1 MRAGRTAFDLHFRKE
16 APVPM
21 RIVFMGTP
29 EFAVPSLTALFEA
42 GHEIVAVF
50 TQPDKPVGR
59 KQILTPPAGQ
69 GGGAAPTGCP
79 SISPRPSKTGPASP
93 CSGSLRHELDR
104 GGGIRENPAPAMCST
119 LPVHGLHQPARF
131 AAAQI
136 PGRRSH
142 PVVQCING
150 DAQSGV
156 TTMYLASGVDT
167 GDMICSSAA
176 TPIGEYETYGEL
188 HDRLA
193 VLGAPLLVET
203 VRRIEQGSAPRTPQ
217 DEAQASYAPMLDKTI
232 SRLDFSKPA
241 RQLSKLICGTNPWPV
256 ANTLYEGK
264 LLKVYAALVGG
275 PSTAAPGFA
284 VQHADGICVACGD
297 ETSLLL
303 TEVQLEGGKRMG
315 AAQFLAGHPMKEP
328 VLLGEG

>member
-59 KQILTPPAGQ
+59 KQILTPPAVKVEAQRLGLPVYQ
-69 GGGAAPTGCP
+69 PETFKNRACEPLLRELAPELIVVVAYGK
-79 SISPRPSKTGPASP
+79 ILPRHV
-93 CSGSLRHELDR
+93 L
-104 GGGIRENPAPAMCST
+104 T
-119 LPVHGLHQPARF
+119 LPVHGCLNLHGSRLPKYRG
-131 AAAQI
+131 AAPIQWSI
-136 PGRRSH
+136 
-142 PVVQCING
+142 ING

-167 GDMICSSAA
+167 GDMILSAA

>member
-1 MRAGRTAFDLHFRKE
+1 M
-16 APVPM
+16 V
-21 RIVFMGTP
+21 
-29 EFAVPSLTALFEA
+29 
-42 GHEIVAVF
+42 VAYG
-50 TQPDKPVGR
+50 K
-59 KQILTPPAGQ
+59 IL
-69 GGGAAPTGCP
+69 
-79 SISPRPSKTGPASP
+79 PRHV
-93 CSGSLRHELDR
+93 L
-104 GGGIRENPAPAMCST
+104 T
-119 LPVHGLHQPARF
+119 LPVHG
-131 AAAQI
+131 
-136 PGRRSH
+136 
-142 PVVQCING
+142 CINLHG
-150 DAQSGV
+150 SLLPKYRGAAPIQWSIINGEAQSGV

-167 GDMICSSAA
+167 GDMILSAA